1 MDAVLPDF
9 QTFRRPCSYQKW
21 PLVVHW
27 LLSLLRKPK
36 VVTLYKH
43 KFARDLRGDSDFALD
58 IACKVKLSLLNQTN
72 LETFLAIVFCGRLA
86 RRSVVLLLWQWK
98 HWALY
103 AAERRL
109 LHRAVPCLLKR
120 RWEVWTLWSF
130 GSIVLWK
137 KVLNLFCWFSTTDN
151 SQSDE
156 VRHVFF
162 LETLIMFYICLKM
175 C

>member
-1 MDAVLPDF
+1 MVEVL
-9 QTFRRPCSYQKW
+9 
-21 PLVVHW
+21 
-27 LLSLLRKPK
+27 LLIFFLKSFLL
-36 VVTLYKH
+36 LLIKH
-43 KFARDLRGDSDFALD
+43 TE
-58 IACKVKLSLLNQTN
+58 CKVKLSNQTN
-72 LETFLAIVFCGRLA
+72 LEIFLAIVFCGRLA
-86 RRSVVLLLWQWK
+86 RRSGVLLLWQGK

-103 AAERRL
+103 TAERRL

-162 LETLIMFYICLKM
+162 FGNFDYVLYLFENVLELRKQFVFRQNSNILTWESPMSDSLNEGENVISL
-175 C
+175 

>member
-1 MDAVLPDF
+1 MWKEIFCLLVLVWSGF
-9 QTFRRPCSYQKW
+9 EMLNCVENTFLLEIKCYFCLGS
-21 PLVVHW
+21 W
-27 LLSLLRKPK
+27 LKSCCLFFFLKSFLL
-36 VVTLYKH
+36 LLIKH
-43 KFARDLRGDSDFALD
+43 TG
-58 IACKVKLSLLNQTN
+58 CKVKLSNQTN
-72 LETFLAIVFCGRLA
+72 LEIFLAIVFCGRLA

-103 AAERRL
+103 TAERRL